1 MRAGSFL
8 PGRTSRRLD
17 RRMSDLRIARARRGF
32 DEPRGDSY
40 SADDIA
46 NELVPRRDHLV
57 DQVPRELAAARG
69 LSRDQWEIAVDEAID
84 YLVTE
89 FDKPLYDSENLERL
103 FWKVVSLRIKRVHE
117 GRGATVRAGWRRVD
131 VDVTE
136 LPTVDTD
143 PERTAIEHDERVTL
157 LEFRATLTDSERQ
170 VLDCQYAGRRRKNGR
185 VVIAREL
192 GIGIGEVRK
201 HERDIIRK
209 LERFAAII
217 AAGSLCKH
225 REPQLL
231 ALHSGNLTPESER
244 VALLHLAHCP
254 ACRVEHVARLRSI
267 RSGELPREIANLLP
281 APIVADQSSRRGT
294 WDAVTDWASRPW
306 THDATQTSAQL
317 GLGRGLGTIAA
328 TKLVALCIGGV
339 SVVGGGVYCVTSPFL
354 DHGPRTTAPDKE
366 PRAQAPARPQRAE
379 PPDLALAKT
388 TTARATPTPTATPK
402 PKRRPKPET
411 PRRRATSKTP
421 TSHEQA
427 GAISPAP
434 SGSAPD
440 GSSEF
445 GPTSANQ
452 PATNPAPPVASGGPE
467 FP

>member
-8 PGRTSRRLD
+8 PGKTSRRLD

-32 DEPRGDSY
+32 DELHRDRY
-40 SADDIA
+40 TADEIA
-46 NELVPRRDHLV
+46 HGLVPRRDHLV

-89 FDKPLYDSENLERL
+89 FEKPLYDSESLERL

-117 GRGATVRAGWRRVD
+117 GRGATVRAGWKRVD
-131 VDVTE
+131 LNVTD
-136 LPTVDTD
+136 LPSVDTD
-143 PERTAIEHDERVTL
+143 PERVAIERSEQATL
-157 LEFRATLTDSERQ
+157 LEFSATLTEGERR
-170 VLDCQYAGRRRKNGR
+170 VLACQYAGRERKQGR
-185 VVIAREL
+185 VVIARQL
-192 GIGIGEVRK
+192 DMRIGEVRK
-201 HERDIIRK
+201 HERNITRK
-209 LERFAAII
+209 LERFAAIV
-217 AAGSLCKH
+217 AAGSLCTH
-225 REPQLL
+225 REPQLV
-231 ALHSGNLTPESER
+231 ALTSGNLNPETER

-281 APIVADQSSRRGT
+281 APVILERSEQRGV
-294 WDAVTDWASRPW
+294 WDAVTDWATRPW
-306 THDATQTSAQL
+306 THDAAQTSTQI

-328 TKLVALCIGGV
+328 TKLAAFCIGGV
-339 SVVGGGVYCVTSPFL
+339 SFVGGSVYCVTSPLL
-354 DHGPRTTAPDKE
+354 DRTQPSTPAQE
-366 PRAQAPARPQRAE
+366 ERAKAPARPQRAE

-388 TTARATPTPTATPK
+388 TRATPTPTPTARPK
-402 PKRRPKPET
+402 PKRRPKAET
-411 PRRRATSKTP
+411 PRRRATPKTP

-434 SGSAPD
+434 TGSAPN
-440 GSSEF
+440 GASEF
-445 GPTSANQ
+445 GPTSANK
-452 PATNPAPPVASGGPE
+452 PATNPAPPAASGGPE